1 MKSKYKYEVIS
12 LDDGLVAVPI
22 GDGTQ
27 QFHGVLKVNET
38 AMAILKLLETET
50 SVNQIINVLSEEYT
64 CERDQIAIYV
74 NEFINKLS
82 LEGLLEQ

>member
-38 AMAILKLLETET
+38 AMAILK
-50 SVNQIINVLSEEYT
+50 
-64 CERDQIAIYV
+64 
-74 NEFINKLS
+74 
-82 LEGLLEQ
+82 